1 MKQPGDVLA
10 SAMEYMPG
18 KGVYED
24 NGELIAGV
32 CGNVKEDTEKMI
44 ISIEPSVSVP
54 VEFKEGDKVFG
65 KIQSVRDSMV
75 SVELLKIKGVKRSI
89 GNYTVGTLHIAKM
102 SKEYVSNVRDLY
114 QVNDL
119 IQATVIKSKPA
130 IELTTSH
137 EDDGVVYAK
146 CDVTHEDL
154 KVVDGKLW
162 SEELRKVVD
171 RKISKQYGKVQ
182 V

>member
-32 CGNVKEDTEKMI
+32 CGTVKEDTKNMT

-54 VEFKEGDKVFG
+54 VEFREGDKVFG
-65 KIQSVRDSMV
+65 KIQSIRDSMV

-102 SKEYVSNVRDLY
+102 YNEFVSNVRDLY

-119 IQATVIKSKPA
+119 IQATVIKAKPA
-130 IELTTSH
+130 IELATNS
-137 EDDGVVYAK
+137 DNDGVVFAR
-146 CDVTHEDL
+146 CNVTHDVL
-154 KVVDGKLW
+154 KVVDGELW
-162 SEELRKVVD
+162 SEELRKRVP
-171 RKISKQYGKVQ
+171 RKISKIYGKVQ

>member
-1 MKQPGDVLA
+1 M
-10 SAMEYMPG
+10 
-18 KGVYED
+18 
-24 NGELIAGV
+24 
-32 CGNVKEDTEKMI
+32 
-44 ISIEPSVSVP
+44 P
-54 VEFKEGDKVFG
+54 VEFTEGDRIFG

-75 SVELLKIKGVKRSI
+75 SVEVLKIKGVKRSI

-102 SKEYVSNVRDLY
+102 SRDFVSNIRELY

-119 IQATVIKSKPA
+119 IQATVIKAKPA

-137 EDDGVVYAK
+137 DDDGVVYAK

-154 KVVDGKLW
+154 KIVDGKLW
-162 SEELRKVVD
+162 SEELRKVVN
-171 RKISKQYGKVQ
+171 RKISKQYGKIQ

>member
-32 CGNVKEDTEKMI
+32 CGIVKEDTEKMI
-44 ISIEPSVSVP
+44 ISIESSVSTP
-54 VEFKEGDKVFG
+54 TEFKEGDKVFG
-65 KIQSVRDSMV
+65 RIQTVRDSMV

-89 GNYTVGTLHIAKM
+89 GNYAVGTLHIAKM

-114 QVNDL
+114 QTNDL
-119 IQATVIKSKPA
+119 IQATIIKAKPA
-130 IELTTSH
+130 VELTTSH
-137 EDDGVVYAK
+137 DDDGVVYAK

-154 KVVDGKLW
+154 KIVDGKLW
-162 SEELRKVVD
+162 SEELRKIVN
-171 RKISKQYGKVQ
+171 RKISKQYGKIQ

>member
-18 KGVYED
+18 KRVYED

-32 CGNVKEDTEKMI
+32 CGVVKEDTENMI

-54 VEFKEGDKVFG
+54 VEFKEGDKIFG

-75 SVELLKIKGVKRSI
+75 SVEVLKVKGIKRSI
-89 GNYTVGTLHIAKM
+89 GNYTVGTLHVAKM
-102 SKEYVSNVRDLY
+102 SKDYVSNVSEVY
-114 QVNDL
+114 QSNDL
-119 IQATVIKSKPA
+119 IQATVIKASPA
-130 IELTTSH
+130 IELATNS
-137 EDDGVVYAK
+137 DKDGVVFAR
-146 CDVTHEDL
+146 CNVTHDVL
-154 KVVDGKLW
+154 KVVDGELW
-162 SEELRKVVD
+162 SEELRRRIP
-171 RKISKQYGKVQ
+171 RKISSMYGKVQ